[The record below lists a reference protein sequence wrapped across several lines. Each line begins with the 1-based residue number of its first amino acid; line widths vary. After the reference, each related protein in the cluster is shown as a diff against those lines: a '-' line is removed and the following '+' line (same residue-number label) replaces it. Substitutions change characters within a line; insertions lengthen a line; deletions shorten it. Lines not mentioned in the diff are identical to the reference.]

1 MKLEMFNKKG
11 RKMKITLAIPIIVL
25 FFRHINPCKPNSFDL
40 KQFIKDLILFIVK
53 EYLPM

>member
-11 RKMKITLAIPIIVL
+11 RKRKIALAISIIVF
-25 FFRHINPCKPNSFDL
+25 FFRHIKPCKPDGFDL
-40 KQFIKDLILFIVK
+40 NQFIKDLILFIVK